1 MALRMGKT
9 RSVADGLRGP
19 TGVEGP
25 VLADLRGGEVECRGF
40 VAASSGEHVSSCT
53 GDTVEK
59 V

>member
-1 MALRMGKT
+1 MGKT

-19 TGVEGP
+19 TGVVGL
-25 VLADLRGGEVECRGF
+25 VLADLRGGEVEYVGW